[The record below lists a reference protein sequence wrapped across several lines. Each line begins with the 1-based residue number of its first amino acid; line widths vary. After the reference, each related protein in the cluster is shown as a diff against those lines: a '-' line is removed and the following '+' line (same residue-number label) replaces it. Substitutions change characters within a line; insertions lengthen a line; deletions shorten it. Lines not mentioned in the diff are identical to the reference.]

1 MEKKTIFK
9 FKTKTNKNSVE
20 TIDLIKEL
28 KQNILH
34 IQSADSLDDV
44 KEAEFYEFQI
54 MNTVFPYCLKNKYST
69 EGFPENYQDLLESE
83 DEDFQDFLDFSVK
96 SYYVYKVSLQQN
108 DVFEMIKVSVN
119 DSEVVYNDQD
129 CRNDILVAI
138 KILEQDGVTLTFGP
152 DTFVDI
158 PLFRPKLPG

>member
-1 MEKKTIFK
+1 M
-9 FKTKTNKNSVE
+9 E

-34 IQSADSLDDV
+34 IQSTDSLDDV

-54 MNTVFPYCLKNKYST
+54 MNTIFHYCLKNKYST
-69 EGFPENYQDLLESE
+69 EGFPEKYQDLVESE

-96 SYYVYKVSLQQN
+96 SYYVYQVSLQQN
-108 DVFEMIKVSVN
+108 DVFKMIKVSLN
-119 DSEVVYNDQD
+119 DSEFVYSDQD

-138 KILEQDGVTLTFGP
+138 KILEQEGVTLVFNP
-152 DTFVDI
+152 DLFVNI

>member
-1 MEKKTIFK
+1 M
-9 FKTKTNKNSVE
+9 E

-34 IQSADSLDDV
+34 IQSTDSLDDV

-54 MNTVFPYCLKNKYST
+54 MNTIFHYCLKNKYST
-69 EGFPENYQDLLESE
+69 EGFPEKYQDLVESE

-96 SYYVYKVSLQQN
+96 SYYVYQVSLQQN
-108 DVFEMIKVSVN
+108 DVFKMIKVSLN
-119 DSEVVYNDQD
+119 DSEFVYSDQD

-138 KILEQDGVTLTFGP
+138 KILEQEGVTLTFDP

>member
-1 MEKKTIFK
+1 M
-9 FKTKTNKNSVE
+9 E

-54 MNTVFPYCLKNKYST
+54 MNTVFHYCLKNKYST

-96 SYYVYKVSLQQN
+96 SYYVYKVSIHQN
-108 DVFEMIKVSVN
+108 DVFKMMKHYFSDLEI
-119 DSEVVYNDQD
+119 DYNDQD
-129 CRNDILVAI
+129 CMDDILLAL
-138 KILEQDGVTLTFGP
+138 KILEQEGVTLIFEREI
-152 DTFVDI
+152 FENV

>member
-1 MEKKTIFK
+1 M
-9 FKTKTNKNSVE
+9 E

-34 IQSADSLDDV
+34 IQSTDSLDDV
-44 KEAEFYEFQI
+44 KEVEFYEFQI
-54 MNTVFPYCLKNKYST
+54 MNTIFHYCLKNKYST
-69 EGFPENYQDLLESE
+69 EGFPEKYQDLVESE

-108 DVFEMIKVSVN
+108 DVFEMIKVSLN
-119 DSEVVYNDQD
+119 DSEVVYSDQD

-138 KILEQDGVTLTFGP
+138 KILEQEGVTLVFNP
-152 DTFVDI
+152 DLFVNI

>member
-1 MEKKTIFK
+1 M
-9 FKTKTNKNSVE
+9 E

-34 IQSADSLDDV
+34 IQSTDSLDDV
-44 KEAEFYEFQI
+44 KEVEFYEFQI
-54 MNTVFPYCLKNKYST
+54 MNTIFHYCLKNKYST
-69 EGFPENYQDLLESE
+69 EGFPEKYQDLVESE

-108 DVFEMIKVSVN
+108 DVFEMIKVSLN
-119 DSEVVYNDQD
+119 DSEVVYSDQD
-129 CRNDILVAI
+129 WRNDILVAI
-138 KILEQDGVTLTFGP
+138 KILEQEGVTLVFNP
-152 DTFVDI
+152 DLFVNI

>member
-1 MEKKTIFK
+1 M
-9 FKTKTNKNSVE
+9 E

-34 IQSADSLDDV
+34 IQSTDCLDDV

-54 MNTVFPYCLKNKYST
+54 INTIFHYCLKNKYST
-69 EGFPENYQDLLESE
+69 EGFPEKYQDLLESE
-83 DEDFQDFLDFSVK
+83 DKDFQDFLDFNVK

-108 DVFEMIKVSVN
+108 DVFEMIKASLN
-119 DSEVVYNDQD
+119 DSEVVYSDQD

-138 KILEQDGVTLTFGP
+138 KILEQEGVTLTFDP

>member
-1 MEKKTIFK
+1 M
-9 FKTKTNKNSVE
+9 E

-28 KQNILH
+28 KQNILN
-34 IQSADSLDDV
+34 IQSTDSLDDL

-54 MNTVFPYCLKNKYST
+54 MNTIFHYCLENKYST
-69 EGFPENYQDLLESE
+69 EGFPEKYQGLLESE

-108 DVFEMIKVSVN
+108 DVFEMIKVSLN
-119 DSEVVYNDQD
+119 DSEVVYSDQD

-138 KILEQDGVTLTFGP
+138 KILEQEGVTLVFNP
-152 DTFVDI
+152 DLFVNI

>member
-1 MEKKTIFK
+1 M
-9 FKTKTNKNSVE
+9 E

-34 IQSADSLDDV
+34 IQSTDSLDDV
-44 KEAEFYEFQI
+44 KEVEFYEFQI
-54 MNTVFPYCLKNKYST
+54 MNTIFHYCLKNKYST
-69 EGFPENYQDLLESE
+69 EGFPEKYQDLVESE

-96 SYYVYKVSLQQN
+96 SYYVYKVSLQQK
-108 DVFEMIKVSVN
+108 DVFEMIKVSLN
-119 DSEVVYNDQD
+119 DSEVVYSDQD

-138 KILEQDGVTLTFGP
+138 KILEQEGVTLVFNP
-152 DTFVDI
+152 DLFVNI

>member
-1 MEKKTIFK
+1 M
-9 FKTKTNKNSVE
+9 E

-34 IQSADSLDDV
+34 IQSTDFLDDV
-44 KEAEFYEFQI
+44 KEVEFYEFQI
-54 MNTVFPYCLKNKYST
+54 MNTIFHYCLKNKYST
-69 EGFPENYQDLLESE
+69 EGFPEKYQDLVESE

-96 SYYVYKVSLQQN
+96 SYYVYIVSLQQK
-108 DVFEMIKVSVN
+108 DVFEMIKVSLN
-119 DSEVVYNDQD
+119 DSEVVYSDQD

-138 KILEQDGVTLTFGP
+138 KILEQEGVTLVFNP
-152 DTFVDI
+152 DLFVNI

>member
-1 MEKKTIFK
+1 M
-9 FKTKTNKNSVE
+9 E

-34 IQSADSLDDV
+34 IQSTDSLDDV
-44 KEAEFYEFQI
+44 KEVEFYEFQI
-54 MNTVFPYCLKNKYST
+54 MNTIFHYCLKNKYST
-69 EGFPENYQDLLESE
+69 EGFPEKYQDLLESE
-83 DEDFQDFLDFSVK
+83 DEDFQDFLDFNVK

-108 DVFEMIKVSVN
+108 DVFEMIKVSLN
-119 DSEVVYNDQD
+119 DSEFVYSDQD

-138 KILEQDGVTLTFGP
+138 KILEQEGVTLTFDP

>member
-1 MEKKTIFK
+1 M
-9 FKTKTNKNSVE
+9 E

-28 KQNILH
+28 KQNIHH
-34 IQSADSLDDV
+34 IQSTDSLDDV

-54 MNTVFPYCLKNKYST
+54 MNTIFHYCLKNKYST
-69 EGFPENYQDLLESE
+69 EGFPEKYQDLLESE

-96 SYYVYKVSLQQN
+96 SYYVYKVSIHQN
-108 DVFEMIKVSVN
+108 DVFEMIKVSLN
-119 DSEVVYNDQD
+119 DSEVVYSDQD

-138 KILEQDGVTLTFGP
+138 KILEQEGVTLVFNP
-152 DTFVDI
+152 DLFVNI

>member
-1 MEKKTIFK
+1 M
-9 FKTKTNKNSVE
+9 E

-34 IQSADSLDDV
+34 IQSTDSLDDV

-54 MNTVFPYCLKNKYST
+54 MNTIFHYCLKNKYST
-69 EGFPENYQDLLESE
+69 EGFPEKYQDLLESE
-83 DEDFQDFLDFSVK
+83 DEDFQDFLDFNVK
-96 SYYVYKVSLQQN
+96 SYYVYKVSFQQN
-108 DVFEMIKVSVN
+108 DVFEMIKVSLN
-119 DSEVVYNDQD
+119 DSEVVYSDQD

-138 KILEQDGVTLTFGP
+138 KILEQEGVTLVSNP
-152 DTFVDI
+152 DLFVNI

>member
-1 MEKKTIFK
+1 M
-9 FKTKTNKNSVE
+9 E

-34 IQSADSLDDV
+34 IQSTDSLDDV
-44 KEAEFYEFQI
+44 KEVEFYEFQI
-54 MNTVFPYCLKNKYST
+54 MNTIFHYCLKNKYST
-69 EGFPENYQDLLESE
+69 EGFPEKYRDLVESE

-96 SYYVYKVSLQQN
+96 SYYVYKVSLQQK
-108 DVFEMIKVSVN
+108 DVFEMIKVSLN
-119 DSEVVYNDQD
+119 DSEVVYSDQD

-138 KILEQDGVTLTFGP
+138 KILEQEGVTLVFNP
-152 DTFVDI
+152 DLFVNI

>member
-1 MEKKTIFK
+1 M
-9 FKTKTNKNSVE
+9 E

-28 KQNILH
+28 KQNILN
-34 IQSADSLDDV
+34 IQSTDSLDDL

-54 MNTVFPYCLKNKYST
+54 MNTIFHYCLENKYST
-69 EGFPENYQDLLESE
+69 EGFPEKYQGLLESE
-83 DEDFQDFLDFSVK
+83 DEDFQDFLDFNVK

-108 DVFEMIKVSVN
+108 DVFEMIKVSLN
-119 DSEVVYNDQD
+119 DSEFVYSDQD

-138 KILEQDGVTLTFGP
+138 KILEQDDVALIFNP
-152 DTFVDI
+152 DIFVNI

>member
-1 MEKKTIFK
+1 M
-9 FKTKTNKNSVE
+9 E

-28 KQNILH
+28 KQNILN
-34 IQSADSLDDV
+34 IQSTDSLDDL

-54 MNTVFPYCLKNKYST
+54 MNTIFHYCLENKYST
-69 EGFPENYQDLLESE
+69 EGFPEKYQGLLESE

-96 SYYVYKVSLQQN
+96 SYYVYQVSLQQN
-108 DVFEMIKVSVN
+108 DVFKMIKVSLN
-119 DSEVVYNDQD
+119 DSEVVYSDQD

-138 KILEQDGVTLTFGP
+138 KILEQEGVTLTFDP

>member
-1 MEKKTIFK
+1 M
-9 FKTKTNKNSVE
+9 E

-34 IQSADSLDDV
+34 INSTDSLDDV
-44 KEAEFYEFQI
+44 KEVEFYEFQI
-54 MNTVFPYCLKNKYST
+54 MNTIFHYCLKNKYST
-69 EGFPENYQDLLESE
+69 EGFPEKYQDLLESE
-83 DEDFQDFLDFSVK
+83 DEDFQDFLDFNVK

-108 DVFEMIKVSVN
+108 DVFEMIKVSLN
-119 DSEVVYNDQD
+119 DSEVVYSDQD

-138 KILEQDGVTLTFGP
+138 KILEQEGVTLTFDP

>member
-1 MEKKTIFK
+1 M
-9 FKTKTNKNSVE
+9 E

-34 IQSADSLDDV
+34 IQSTDSLDDL

-54 MNTVFPYCLKNKYST
+54 MNTIFHYCLKNKYST
-69 EGFPENYQDLLESE
+69 EGFPEKYQDLVESE

-96 SYYVYKVSLQQN
+96 SYYVYKVSLQQK
-108 DVFEMIKVSVN
+108 DVFEMIKVSLN
-119 DSEVVYNDQD
+119 DSEVVYSDQD

-138 KILEQDGVTLTFGP
+138 KILEQEGVTLVFNP
-152 DTFVDI
+152 DLFVNI

>member
-1 MEKKTIFK
+1 M
-9 FKTKTNKNSVE
+9 E

-34 IQSADSLDDV
+34 IQSTDSLDDV
-44 KEAEFYEFQI
+44 KESEFYEFEI
-54 MNTVFPYCLKNKYST
+54 MDAVFQYCLKNKYST
-69 EGFPENYQDLLESE
+69 EEFPEKYQNLLESE
-83 DEDFQDFLDFSVK
+83 DEDFQDFLDFNVK

-108 DVFEMIKVSVN
+108 DVFKMVKLYFSDQEII
-119 DSEVVYNDQD
+119 YTDQD

-138 KILEQDGVTLTFGP
+138 KILEQEGVTLTFDP
-152 DTFVDI
+152 NNFVDI